1 MFFEISRFK
10 KNELVLKHVS
20 FLSVPAVRSAGSTT
34 AVRGRRLVSLP
45 AAPAT
50 AAAPVNAAFDES

>member
-1 MFFEISRFK
+1 MSWYS
-10 KNELVLKHVS
+10 KHVS